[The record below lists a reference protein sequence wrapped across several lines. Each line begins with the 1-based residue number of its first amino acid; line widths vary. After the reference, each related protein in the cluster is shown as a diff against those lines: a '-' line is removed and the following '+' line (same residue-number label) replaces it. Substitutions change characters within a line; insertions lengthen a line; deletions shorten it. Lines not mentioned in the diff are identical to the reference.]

1 MKRCYVWLICL
12 VVCIA
17 FIALLYLQSSYAK
30 EMVKMREE
38 QFNENVLRS
47 LDQAS
52 RDLEKAETFRYLQ
65 EVLAQHKPTKW
76 GKTLSDSIQLHE
88 GSLPIDTLTPNM
100 SLGTIG
106 KSKYSLVIFLIRQ
119 LSINIPI
126 LYLIGK
132 YISVDYMWGA
142 FVLSEILAMIVAL
155 IFMKKIKKEVIEE

>member
-65 EVLAQHKPTKW
+65 QKARRKEK
-76 GKTLSDSIQLHE
+76 
-88 GSLPIDTLTPNM
+88 SLNFFRKGDKM
-100 SLGTIG
+100 S
-106 KSKYSLVIFLIRQ
+106 
-119 LSINIPI
+119 
-126 LYLIGK
+126 
-132 YISVDYMWGA
+132 
-142 FVLSEILAMIVAL
+142 
-155 IFMKKIKKEVIEE
+155 